1 MCGFHSSDG
10 TPIGHVHNHP
20 PRTMPVGPQ
29 PLSGARS
36 RRQFLGEFGKSS
48 LALAVLTPA
57 VLAACSSGGSDELTA
72 DQSTV
77 DESTGAGSSG
87 NESTDSVSSAS
98 ESTEDAPATNT
109 LRWAQAELGFVSAYV
124 LARGNKA
131 AIVDTGVSGSADA
144 IGRSLTDLGLTYNDV
159 EHVVLTHHHG
169 DHAGSIAEVMDRSI
183 NATVY
188 AGEADLDSITTE
200 AITGLV
206 GGEDIFG
213 FEALHT
219 PGHTAGHIA
228 VIDHDAGLLVAGD
241 AIFTDGG
248 TALEGPDRFFDDV
261 PLSRQSI
268 RDMAALSFNTLL
280 VGHGPPIEVGADA
293 AVAQLAAALP

>member
-36 RRQFLGEFGKSS
+36 RRQFLGEFGKGS

-57 VLAACSSGGSDELTA
+57 VLAACSSGESDELAGGQSTA
-72 DQSTV
+72 DGSTV
-77 DESTGAGSSG
+77 
-87 NESTDSVSSAS
+87 NESTNS

-169 DHAGSIAEVMDRSI
+169 DHAGSIAEVMDRSV

-248 TALEGPDRFFDDV
+248 SALEGPDRFFDDV

-268 RDMAALSFNTLL
+268 REMAALSFNTLL
-280 VGHGPPIEVGADA
+280 VGHGPPIEGGADA